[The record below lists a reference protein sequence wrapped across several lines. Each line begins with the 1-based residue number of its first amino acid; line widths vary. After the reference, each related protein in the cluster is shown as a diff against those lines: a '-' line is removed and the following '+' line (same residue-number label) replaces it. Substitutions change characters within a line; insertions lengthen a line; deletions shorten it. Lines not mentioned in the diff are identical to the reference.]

1 VQSDDDRN
9 VRGRSAFFAAPVLAL
24 LLCASPA
31 LAAGGFS
38 DVPKDFWAR
47 PQIKWAAGNG
57 WITPSSQTAFKPR
70 HTVSRLNASK
80 VLVRIAFELKGV
92 PEGADPFAQAVA
104 AGWIPESTGPTG
116 TITQLE
122 FDRALVRILGLS
134 HSAKALNH
142 LQTADGWA
150 PKLPDGFGV
159 EQEVRAIGARINVPD
174 GWDSWELSSGGLLV
188 RANMAAE
195 AYQVMHLSSWAISYG
210 QAKVAVAT
218 QLPAWTPLKR
228 KVLGMALR
236 YAGSPYVWGGTSPD
250 PQSPLGSPV
259 AGGFDCSGFVWWI
272 MKLHSY
278 SVSGHTWTGDA
289 KIQARTT
296 FDMAAQL
303 SVSKRIHR
311 RDLKP
316 GDILFWSSAPNGVKT
331 KSATVYH
338 TGIYLGNGWTINSH
352 GSGDGVTL
360 DYMGQGAA
368 WFHDAFAFGWRVM
381 PRAR

>member
-1 VQSDDDRN
+1 M
-9 VRGRSAFFAAPVLAL
+9 RGRSTFVAAAAMAL
-24 LLCASPA
+24 LCLAPPA
-31 LAAGGFS
+31 LASGGFS
-38 DVPKDFWAR
+38 DVPHGFWAR
-47 PQIKWAAGNG
+47 PQIRWAAGNL
-57 WITPSSQTAFKPR
+57 WMPPRTPTTFVPH
-70 HTVSRLNASK
+70 HTVSRVNASR
-80 VLVRIAFELKGV
+80 VLTRIAFQLNGV
-92 PEGADPFAQAVA
+92 PQDPDSFAQAVA
-104 AGWIPESTGPTG
+104 AGWIPEGSGPSG

-122 FDRALVRILGLS
+122 FDRGLVRVLGLA
-134 HSAKALNH
+134 HAAKALNH
-142 LQTADGWA
+142 VTTADGWA

-159 EQEVRAIGARINVPD
+159 EQEVRAIGARTNVPD
-174 GWDSWELSSGGLLV
+174 GSDSWELAPADLLR

-195 AYQVMHLSSWAISYG
+195 TYAVMHMSPWALAAG

-218 QLPAWTPLKR
+218 RLPAWTPLKR
-228 KVLGMALR
+228 KVLGLALR
-236 YAGSPYVWGGTSPD
+236 YAGEPYIWGGTSPD

-259 AGGFDCSGFVWWI
+259 AGGFDCSGFVWWV

-278 SVSGHTWTGDA
+278 TVSSHTWTGDP
-289 KIQARTT
+289 KILARST

-303 SVSKRIHR
+303 PVSKRIHR

-338 TGIYLGNGWTINSH
+338 AGIYLGNSWAINSH

-360 DYMGQGAA
+360 DYMGQGAG